1 MRSMCRNDIE
11 RRLGFAAA
19 WRGAPEPQYYAGLSK
34 LGANDR
40 KRVIGTE
47 FRKLFPDAQAGWSY
61 DFNKLQPIKDDR
73 LYWVGFVS
81 GTPREITRFV
91 MYTPTNKPTTCGA
104 KCRNAAGPACD
115 CSCKGEN
122 HGKNKGTT

>member
-1 MRSMCRNDIE
+1 MCRNDIE

-34 LGANDR
+34 LGPRDR
-40 KRVIGTE
+40 ETVNGVE
-47 FRKLFPDAQAGWSY
+47 FRKLFPDARLGWSY
-61 DFNKLQPIKDDR
+61 DFNKLKPIEDKR
-73 LYWVGFVS
+73 LYYFAFIN

-104 KCRNAAGPACD
+104 KCRNARGPACD